1 MGDTSLSERLG
12 RAVSADFF
20 RPLTRPSA
28 PVSVDCAHRLIDE
41 AGLAG
46 RMQLPDAR
54 QIIREVLLRHPQVK
68 LDDDE
73 GAQLRDAGQRAGMFL
88 NRLLAAGWLEEQTL
102 GLQDRRIIVT
112 PGLRLLIG
120 MLRALAED
128 EIAELH
134 TFADTLRG
142 VCETLE
148 QPHVL
153 DAGMQSGD
161 ALRATVNDLNQ
172 RLDLAITQLYS
183 VEKLIAGFE
192 AQQRQSESPAQTL
205 RVFYTEFAQ
214 GQHMV
219 CYDVLSKGGLLS
231 RLRSA
236 RATVAEHQ
244 DDPLVRERLAEGLR
258 EHYKCDAGESNLKAR
273 AVLARLERSL
283 GGLTDIARAIDER
296 MAAFNRLSQQRYRY
310 QTEVRGRR
318 PEMVKAY
325 CDAINAA
332 HSGTH
337 FRKLADAPPDFTPLC
352 AEVRFFFGTGA
363 LWKSGKRRAPVDL
376 SFNAGRATPEDE
388 AAAMEA
394 MRQRQRLAL
403 TPMRAARLVAKLLP
417 EKKTTRS
424 TQEFQAGSTDEL
436 LDLLAAV
443 AYDHAQDEQ
452 GRMVRWQVAGDR
464 RHSGLDP
471 EKVPRDAQLEW
482 LVDRFSLTRVS

>member
-1 MGDTSLSERLG
+1 MQDASLSERLA

-28 PVSVDCAHRLIDE
+28 PVSVDCAQRLIED

-46 RMQLPDAR
+46 RLPLAEAR
-54 QIIREVLLRHPQVK
+54 QIIREVLVRHPQVK

-73 GAQLRDAGQRAGMFL
+73 GAQARDVGQRAGMFM

-112 PGLRLLIG
+112 PGLRLLMG

-128 EIAELH
+128 EVAELR

-153 DAGMQSGD
+153 EAAQPGD

-172 RLDLAITQLYS
+172 RLDLAVTQLYS

-192 AQQRQSESPAQTL
+192 MQQRQTTTPAQTL

-231 RLRSA
+231 RLRAA
-236 RATVAEHQ
+236 RAKVAEHQ
-244 DDPLVRERLAEGLR
+244 DDPLVRERLAEGLGEHFGYEVTEAAQRSR
-258 EHYKCDAGESNLKAR
+258 EA
-273 AVLARLERSL
+273 LARLERGL
-283 GGLTDIARAIDER
+283 GGLGDIARAIDER

-318 PEMVKAY
+318 PELVKAY

-332 HSGTH
+332 HAGSH
-337 FRKLADAPPDFTPLC
+337 FRELTDAPPDFSPLC
-352 AEVRFFFGTGA
+352 PEVKFYYGTGA
-363 LWKSGKRRAPVDL
+363 LWKKGNRRAPVDL
-376 SFNAGRATPEDE
+376 RFTAGRATPEDE

-403 TPMRAARLVAKLLP
+403 TPMRAARLVARLIP
-417 EKKTTRS
+417 EKKITRS
-424 TQEFQAGSTDEL
+424 TQELKTSSTDEL

-464 RHSGLDP
+464 RTAGLQP
-471 EKVPRDAQLEW
+471 ETVARDAQMEW